1 MGKPNLHDFFTFG
14 DKLGRYD
21 FFKPIKFSSGAF
33 ATVILATENAT
44 SKKFAM
50 KVIEKGKAKGL
61 ENQIIKEI
69 TILKRIQHPNI
80 VRLYECFE
88 TKDKIY
94 MQME

>member
-1 MGKPNLHDFFTFG
+1 M
-14 DKLGRYD
+14 
-21 FFKPIKFSSGAF
+21 
-33 ATVILATENAT
+33 ILATENT
-44 SKKFAM
+44 TKQKYAM
-50 KVIEKGKAKGL
+50 KVIEKAKAKGL
-61 ENQIIKEI
+61 ESQIIKEI